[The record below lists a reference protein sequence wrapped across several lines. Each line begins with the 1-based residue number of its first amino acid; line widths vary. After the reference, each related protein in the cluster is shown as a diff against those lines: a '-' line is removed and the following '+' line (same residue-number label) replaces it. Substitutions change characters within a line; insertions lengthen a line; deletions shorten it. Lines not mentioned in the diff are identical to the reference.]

1 MYELCERTQDYQYD
15 TRLFDDCAAPSS
27 DSFDQPIAMFA
38 SNVTMDGIR
47 VTAVSLQELAKWLLN
62 KSSPFKHVQTGSF
75 GTQDFLEV
83 IIYLPYF
90 N

>member
-27 DSFDQPIAMFA
+27 DSFDQPIPMFA

-62 KSSPFKHVQTGSF
+62 KHVQTGSY
-75 GTQDFLEV
+75 GTQDILEV